1 MIRNTT
7 KRQKLG
13 WVLFILY
20 LCFLAY
26 FMFFSESFGRTDTD
40 RGYQYNLV
48 PFKEITRYFRYYD
61 VLGPTLF
68 MINMI
73 GNVAAFMPFGF
84 FLPIISRRSK
94 KWYNT
99 VMFGFVFSLMLET
112 LQLVFKVGSFD
123 VDDML
128 LNTWVGDKVSYV
140 RNPFARNS
148 YYCLTLAVLGLA
160 LGTASMYLS
169 VARAG
174 QGGLNTGAYGFSSL
188 VAALMGLWY
197 GVRSFMEKDRNYIL
211 AKIGISICVVLVIV
225 WAVIIITGIVR

>member
-7 KRQKLG
+7 KRQKMG

-20 LCFLAY
+20 LCLLAY

-48 PFKEITRYFRYYD
+48 PFKEITRYFRHYD

-123 VDDML
+123 VDDMF
-128 LNTWVGDKVSYV
+128 LNT
-140 RNPFARNS
+140 
-148 YYCLTLAVLGLA
+148 LGA
-160 LGTASMYLS
+160 A
-169 VARAG
+169 AG
-174 QGGLNTGAYGFSSL
+174 FYIHGA
-188 VAALMGLWY
+188 AH
-197 GVRSFMEKDRNYIL
+197 YIRIL
-211 AKIGISICVVLVIV
+211 IRYRRWKQ
-225 WAVIIITGIVR
+225 

>member
-26 FMFFSESFGRTDTD
+26 FMFFSESFGRTDTS

-48 PFKEITRYFRYYD
+48 PLKEVSRYFRHYD
-61 VLGPTLF
+61 VIGPLLF
-68 MINMI
+68 LINI
-73 GNVAAFMPFGF
+73 VGNVAAFLPFGF

-99 VMFGFVFSLMLET
+99 IMLGLGFSLALET
-112 LQLVFKVGSFD
+112 LQLVFMVGSFD

-128 LNTWVGDKVSYV
+128 LNTLGAGAGYLTYRMVQWM
-140 RNPFARNS
+140 RIRIRHRRLAR
-148 YYCLTLAVLGLA
+148 
-160 LGTASMYLS
+160 
-169 VARAG
+169 
-174 QGGLNTGAYGFSSL
+174 
-188 VAALMGLWY
+188 
-197 GVRSFMEKDRNYIL
+197 
-211 AKIGISICVVLVIV
+211 
-225 WAVIIITGIVR
+225 